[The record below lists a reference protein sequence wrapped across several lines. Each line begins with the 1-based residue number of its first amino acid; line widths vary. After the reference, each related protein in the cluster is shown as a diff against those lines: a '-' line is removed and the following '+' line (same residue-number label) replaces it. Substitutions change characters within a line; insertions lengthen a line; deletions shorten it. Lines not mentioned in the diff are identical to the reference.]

1 MCKARA
7 KRAMEGGANDAD
19 EESEWIEMSKLQLED
34 VFVVAVVVVVVS
46 SISQLRWSCC
56 MLCAG
61 I

>member
-19 EESEWIEMSKLQLED
+19 EESEWIEMSKLQLE
-34 VFVVAVVVVVVS
+34 AVVVVVVVAS
-46 SISQLRWSCC
+46 YISQLRWSCC

>member
-19 EESEWIEMSKLQLED
+19 EESEWIEMSKLQLEA
-34 VFVVAVVVVVVS
+34 VVVVVVVVS

>member
-19 EESEWIEMSKLQLED
+19 EESEWIEMSKLQLE
-34 VFVVAVVVVVVS
+34 AVVVVVVVVVAS
-46 SISQLRWSCC
+46 SISQLRRSCR